1 MFRNKKQN
9 TSNANI
15 FIMKGDKKNNL
26 KQKDVTIISKKSF
39 LTGNISISGDIY
51 VWGQIK
57 GNIIVTEGTIHIMQ
71 CGKIEGEI
79 EASNIIIDGF
89 VDGVCFG
96 NNLNI
101 LEHGALQGI
110 SRVSHMSIKS
120 GGIFIGQSEKIEHQ
134 TEKVIPLETIEE
146 ITKNK

>member
-1 MFRNKKQN
+1 MFKSKKQN
-9 TSNANI
+9 TSNTNI
-15 FIMKGDKKNNL
+15 LMIKGDKKNDP

-39 LTGNISISGDIY
+39 LKGNITISGNIY
-51 VWGQIK
+51 VWGKIK
-57 GNIIVTEGTIHIMQ
+57 GNIIVTEGTIYIMQ

-79 EASNIIIDGF
+79 EASNIIIDGL

-101 LEHGALQGI
+101 LEHGTLQGI
-110 SRVSHMSIKS
+110 SRVSHISIKS

-134 TEKVIPLETIEE
+134 PDKVVSLEAIEE
-146 ITKNK
+146 ITKSK